1 MSVCAGALALAATG
15 LLDDRRA
22 TTHHELQDE
31 LARRHPRVQVVRDVL
46 FVSQDRV
53 HTSAGIASGI
63 DLALHLVTR
72 RHGPAVAA
80 RVARS
85 MVVYARRNGREPQE
99 SVMLRHRDHLDD
111 LVHRVQDLIDTR
123 FRETLPLEVLARSV
137 DVSERTL
144 TRAFTRAVG
153 TTPLR
158 YQQQVRVERAL
169 LLIGSGAT
177 VEGAAREVGFED
189 SRMLR
194 RLRGRTATVRPGS
207 SPAGPP
213 GQGAAPAADRAAPR

>member
-1 MSVCAGALALAATG
+1 
-15 LLDDRRA
+15 
-22 TTHHELQDE
+22 
-31 LARRHPRVQVVRDVL
+31 
-46 FVSQDRV
+46 
-53 HTSAGIASGI
+53 
-63 DLALHLVTR
+63 
-72 RHGPAVAA
+72 
-80 RVARS
+80 

-169 LLIGSGAT
+169 LLIGSGET

-213 GQGAAPAADRAAPR
+213 GQGAAPAADRAVPR